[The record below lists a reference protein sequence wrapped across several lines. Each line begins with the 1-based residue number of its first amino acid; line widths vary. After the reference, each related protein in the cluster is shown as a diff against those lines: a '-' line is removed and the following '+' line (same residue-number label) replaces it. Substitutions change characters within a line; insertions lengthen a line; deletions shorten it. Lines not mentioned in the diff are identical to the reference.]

1 MKLELTT
8 YSVVGNRCL
17 IQYFLENGVS
27 ATLYSDVIAEFGTNI
42 ITDSTLTR
50 EGEDQIN
57 F

>member
-1 MKLELTT
+1 MKLKFPT

-17 IQYFLENGVS
+17 IQYFLEDRVS
-27 ATLYSDVIAEFGTNI
+27 ATLYSDVIAEFGPNI